1 MRQNKC
7 EYDIPRWTNIG
18 GEIRDMVLVERALNE
33 AQIDIVERARS
44 IQHANQRALK
54 RDDNVRSHYFT

>member
-7 EYDIPRWTNIG
+7 EYDIPRRTNIG
-18 GEIRDMVLVERALNE
+18 GEIKDMVLVERALNE
-33 AQIDIVERARS
+33 AKIDIVERARS

-54 RDDNVRSHYFT
+54 KG